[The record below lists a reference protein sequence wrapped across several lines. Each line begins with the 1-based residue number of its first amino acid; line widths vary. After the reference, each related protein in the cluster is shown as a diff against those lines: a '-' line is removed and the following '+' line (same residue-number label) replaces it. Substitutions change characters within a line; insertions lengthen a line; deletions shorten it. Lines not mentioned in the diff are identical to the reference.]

1 MKKKLASLPTQVSLS
16 VILNPLGHLPRQRNE
31 PAVFTQSSPK
41 GHDPVP
47 SAHSSTSGKKRRKLT
62 SLRTPDSYG
71 NETLAISLTYLLS
84 TIWTSMNCT
93 ETLIQ
98 SGPE

>member
-16 VILNPLGHLPRQRNE
+16 VILNPLGHLARQRNE

-47 SAHSSTSGKKRRKLT
+47 SAHSSTSGKKGE
-62 SLRTPDSYG
+62 S
-71 NETLAISLTYLLS
+71 
-84 TIWTSMNCT
+84 
-93 ETLIQ
+93 
-98 SGPE
+98 

>member
-31 PAVFTQSSPK
+31 PAVFTQSSPR

-47 SAHSSTSGKKRRKLT
+47 SAHSSTSGKKKVKANVFTNSRQLRERNVSYESHKFCFQQYGRRCSVRK
-62 SLRTPDSYG
+62 
-71 NETLAISLTYLLS
+71 
-84 TIWTSMNCT
+84 
-93 ETLIQ
+93 Q
-98 SGPE
+98 SSPE